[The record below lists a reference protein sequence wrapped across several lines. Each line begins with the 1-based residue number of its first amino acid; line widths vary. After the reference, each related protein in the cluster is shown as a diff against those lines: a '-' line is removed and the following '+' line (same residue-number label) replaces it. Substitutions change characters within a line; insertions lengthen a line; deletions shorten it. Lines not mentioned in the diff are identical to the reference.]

1 VADTDPSSS
10 NVAEASRIPAK
21 SGSPGSTSREHP
33 TDGIPLP
40 AHGFAKLDA
49 FPLPESSDVPA
60 ADVITHAATALLN
73 AAADKLGLGAGEP
86 HLELSEARH
95 LITALAGLLAASK
108 DYLGAEAKP
117 LLDGI
122 KTLQAAFR
130 EASSYP
136 DEPGQGPGEQL
147 LP

>member
-1 VADTDPSSS
+1 MS
-10 NVAEASRIPAK
+10 
-21 SGSPGSTSREHP
+21 
-33 TDGIPLP
+33 
-40 AHGFAKLDA
+40 
-49 FPLPESSDVPA
+49 A

-73 AAADKLGLGAGEP
+73 AAADKLGLGDGEP
-86 HLELSEARH
+86 HLELSEARQ
-95 LITALAGLLAASK
+95 LITALAGLLATSQ

-136 DEPGQGPGEQL
+136 DEAGQGPGEQL

>member
-1 VADTDPSSS
+1 MADTDPSST
-10 NVAEASRIPAK
+10 NVAQAAAIPGA
-21 SGSPGSTSREHP
+21 PGSTSRPHP

-40 AHGFAKLDA
+40 AHGFEKLDA
-49 FPLPESSDVPA
+49 FPLPESADVPA

-73 AAADKLGLGAGEP
+73 AAADKLGLGDGEP
-86 HLELSEARH
+86 HLDISEARQ

-108 DYLGAEAKP
+108 EYLGAEAKP

-130 EASSYP
+130 EASTYP

-147 LP
+147 LS

>member
-10 NVAEASRIPAK
+10 NVAQAPAIPSA
-21 SGSPGSTSREHP
+21 PGSTLHAHP

-49 FPLPESSDVPA
+49 FPLPESADVPA
-60 ADVITHAATALLN
+60 GDVITHAATALLN

-86 HLELSEARH
+86 HLELSEARQ
-95 LITALAGLLAASK
+95 LITSLAALLVASK
-108 DYLGAEAKP
+108 DYLGTEAKP